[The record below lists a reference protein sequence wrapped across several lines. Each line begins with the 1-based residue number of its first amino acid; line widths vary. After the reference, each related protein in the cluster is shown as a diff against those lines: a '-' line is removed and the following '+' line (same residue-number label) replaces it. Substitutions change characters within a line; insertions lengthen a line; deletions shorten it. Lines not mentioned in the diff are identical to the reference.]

1 MLKNMRDI
9 MQQFADR
16 LTYRHWLI
24 IAGTVSCVLGILVY
38 LSLGNTEPAK
48 VTVQPEQ
55 KKMVQVVAAKVNIPP
70 RATITDKMLTT
81 VELPEDAVPEGALND
96 LSQVN
101 NKPAAIIIMKGD
113 IITKQKIMSDPK
125 MAGFVG
131 MIPPNCRAI
140 SVGISDVTGV
150 AGFAAAGDYVDVMIV
165 SGRKEEG
172 RLIGQIVLQNVL
184 LLGIN
189 KSGGG
194 ANEKP
199 AAANGNKNEDGTVKA
214 SKEAMATATLALLP
228 DDALRLATAA
238 QSGIIYL
245 SLRPYAPSEQTV
257 VTRDY
262 ILRTPQSSPQR
273 SNTNMESQRPAGGR
287 PAASGGGSVEVIRGT
302 TTTREGGR

>member
-1 MLKNMRDI
+1 MLKNMRNI
-9 MQQFADR
+9 IQQFADR

-38 LSLGNTEPAK
+38 LSLGNTTPEK

-55 KKMVQVVAAKVNIPP
+55 KKMVKVVTAKVNIPP
-70 RATITDKMLTT
+70 RATIQEKMLTT
-81 VELPEDAVPEGALND
+81 VELPEEAVPEGALTDIN
-96 LSQVN
+96 QAN

-113 IITKQKIMSDPK
+113 IITQQKIMSDPK

-189 KSGGG
+189 KTGGG

-199 AAANGNKNEDGTVKA
+199 SNASGSKNEDGTVRA
-214 SKEAMATATLALLP
+214 TKESMATATLALLP

-245 SLRPYAPSEQTV
+245 SLRPYAPSEKTV

-262 ILRTPQSSPQR
+262 ILRTPQSSTQR
-273 SNTNMESQRPAGGR
+273 SITNVESQRPSGAR
-287 PAASGGGSVEVIRGT
+287 PAPSGGGSVEVIRGT